1 VSARRRRSSAR
12 SRGAWPLWVRLV
24 VFAVVVGAAV
34 WVALWFHGLATWA
47 KVLVVGGAVLLV
59 VLWWFW
65 TRRREIAAEM
75 DRRAR
80 EQRRR
85 PR

>member
-1 VSARRRRSSAR
+1 MSARRRRSAAR
-12 SRGAWPLWVRLV
+12 SRGAWPWWVRLV
-24 VFAVVVGAAV
+24 VFAVIIGGAA
-34 WVALWFHGLATWA
+34 WVVLWFHGLQTWA
-47 KVLVVGGAVLLV
+47 KVLVVVGAAALLV
-59 VLWWFW
+59 VWWFW